1 MKRDQISIAV
11 VGALF
16 AATASV
22 SAVQHEDPQVPA
34 SPAAQSADV
43 TACRTASQQ
52 AVLTIGGLDAR
63 LETARQ
69 TNNPSQ
75 LRAAMD
81 DLQTALGSLRAQLAS
96 CATLAADQGG
106 AIGNMPGMRHSMP
119 GTGRPVSGTSPALA
133 PGATPGELPGQIDH
147 SSHSQAAVGIPAPP
161 AQSQTNRNAVVTS
174 PGVEITFKGQPA
186 PLKTGD
192 NRFEVAVESADGKP
206 ITDAD
211 VSVLFVMPAMPAMK
225 MPEMRNEVKL
235 KSAGDGRYTGTG
247 RLMMAGQWN
256 VTVSVKQK
264 GKEIGQKKINVRAQ

>member
-11 VGALF
+11 VGVLF

-43 TACRTASQQ
+43 TACRSASQQ
-52 AVLTIGGLDAR
+52 AVLAIGGLDAR
-63 LETARQ
+63 LEAARQ

-81 DLQTALGSLRAQLAS
+81 DLQAALGSLRAQLAS

-106 AIGNMPGMRHSMP
+106 AMGNMPGMQHSMP
-119 GTGRPVSGTSPALA
+119 GTGQPVSGTSPALA
-133 PGATPGELPGQIDH
+133 SSATQGELPSQIDH
-147 SSHSQAAVGIPAPP
+147 SSHPQAAVGTPAPS
-161 AQSQTNRNAVVTS
+161 AQSQRNRSAVVTS
-174 PGVEITFKGQPA
+174 ARVEITFKSQPA

-192 NRFEVAVESADGKP
+192 NQFEVTVKNADRKP

-211 VSVLFVMPAMPAMK
+211 VSVLFVMPAMAAMN
-225 MPEMRNEVKL
+225 MPEIRNEVKL
-235 KSAGDGRYTGTG
+235 KSSGAGRYTGAGQVTT
-247 RLMMAGQWN
+247 AGQWN
-256 VTVSVKQK
+256 VTVSVKQN
-264 GKEIGQKKINVRAQ
+264 GKEIGQKKMTVRAQ